1 MRYVDSY
8 CVNFCGKT
16 LVGVIMEQN
25 TFTFFC
31 KNLVVIRTPV
41 RPSRAC
47 HNITSVHRIRADL
60 KDRRIEHQLRS
71 DLYNQELNI
80 CYKYF

>member
-1 MRYVDSY
+1 MFVESPLSASSWNKIGI
-8 CVNFCGKT
+8 VS
-16 LVGVIMEQN
+16 I
-25 TFTFFC
+25 FC

-60 KDRRIEHQLRS
+60 KDRKIEYQLRS

-80 CYKYF
+80 SYKYF